1 MIIRKIQPM
10 LALLPALVPVPAP
23 MPNARASATFALLC
37 LSAVWLFAAPAAAFA
52 APQKDAPVTEAE
64 LAADI
69 RILANDAFEGRDPGT
84 GGEARTIAYLVGQWS
99 AIGLQPLDG
108 STTPWLQPVPL
119 REVQPLDSKAQF
131 HLGGRNISLHEDEM
145 ILRTGLPSAKVDAAP
160 LIFVGHGV
168 DGRGA
173 LDMDVRGKVAL
184 LLYSDAPFS
193 KKAQSLRKRR
203 QNLAAAGA
211 AAIITIAN
219 ENLPWAALRDAFTS
233 PSIGLASQGD
243 AAITAFVTMRGFD
256 TLMEKA
262 GHQGEALR
270 AAATSAGF
278 RGQDLPLTVDLEA
291 QAEQRSIESHNIIAR
306 LPGANPDGKALIFMG
321 HWDHLGICRP
331 DDEQD
336 RICNG
341 AVDNAS
347 GLASMAAI
355 ARRLAAGPRPD
366 RDIIFLA
373 TTAEERG
380 LLGAHHFAANP
391 LVPLDQITAIFNLDT
406 VAVAPRGKPV
416 AVIGRGRPAYDAAIR
431 SVATAMGRVMD
442 DDDEADDFRDRQD
455 GAAFTARD
463 VPAFMV
469 GGSFS
474 DMTLLQAFLSGPYH
488 QAEDE
493 ASATMQLGGAA
504 EDADLHIALARLF
517 ADRSRWSG
525 EKRAARPASPPR
537 PAR

>member
-1 MIIRKIQPM
+1 MVATPTW
-10 LALLPALVPVPAP
+10 AL
-23 MPNARASATFALLC
+23 
-37 LSAVWLFAAPAAAFA
+37 AAPK
-52 APQKDAPVTEAE
+52 KDAPVTEAE

-69 RILANDAFEGRDPGT
+69 RILASDAFEGRDPGT
-84 GGEARTIAYLVGQWS
+84 GGEARTIAYLVARWS
-99 AIGLQPLDG
+99 AAGLRPLDG
-108 STTPWLQPVPL
+108 SATPWLQPVPL
-119 REVQPLDSKAQF
+119 RNVQQRGAKAQF
-131 HLGGRNISLHEDEM
+131 QLHGRSLSLHEDEL
-145 ILRTGLPSAKVDAAP
+145 ILRTGLAAAQVDDSP

-168 DGRGA
+168 DGKGA
-173 LDMDVRGKVAL
+173 INADVRGKVAL
-184 LLYSDAPFS
+184 LLYGNAPFGTRP
-193 KKAQSLRKRR
+193 QNLRKRR
-203 QNLAAAGA
+203 QILVAAGA

-219 ENLPWAALRDAFTS
+219 EDLPWAALRDAFIS
-233 PSIGLASQGD
+233 PSIRLEGQDDAS
-243 AAITAFVTMRGFD
+243 ITGFLTMRGFD
-256 TLMEKA
+256 ILMEKS

-270 AAATSAGF
+270 AAATSAEF
-278 RGQDLPLTVDLEA
+278 RGQDLPLTADLEA
-291 QAEQRSIESHNIIAR
+291 QAEPRTIESHNIIAR
-306 LPGANPDGKALIFMG
+306 LPGANPDGKSLIFMG

-347 GLASMAAI
+347 GLASMI
-355 ARRLAAGPRPD
+355 AVAKRLAAGPRLD

-380 LLGAHHFAANP
+380 LLGAHYFAANP

-406 VAVAPRGKPV
+406 VAVAPRGTPV

-442 DDDEADDFRDRQD
+442 DDGEADDFAERQD
-455 GAAFTARD
+455 GAAFTAHQ

-474 DMTLLQAFLSGPYH
+474 DMKLLQAFLSGPYH
-488 QAEDE
+488 QAGDE
-493 ASATMQLGGAA
+493 AVATMQLGGAA

-517 ADRSRWSG
+517 ADRSRWDG
-525 EKRAARPASPPR
+525 EKRVER